1 MVEQEVTV
9 TTRVSGVID
18 SIQAER
24 GQLVRKGQPLATLDQ
39 REFRLDLRAAEETLA
54 VSLADLKRYEELRRQ
69 NLTSE
74 AEFEQRRSRHELA
87 LVELERAKL
96 VIDRSVVR
104 APFDGIV
111 ADRYARVGEKF
122 TLEESK
128 PLFKVMALEPL
139 LARAYLPASGLQTV
153 KTGDEVTVEAPDF
166 PEARSSG
173 HVCVHQPRHRPGQR
187 NACRSSCRSSAIRRK
202 CCGRGWRSGSRSARR
217 RGPEAMATRTSAPR
231 RRIRATKDSVLIHD
245 IRNLGLRLSLLLSN
259 MEEHYD
265 DPDFKRSAADLLQST
280 VQKLDGIAR
289 SWSSRG
295 DSVLIKVP
303 LELNDLVQE
312 VLRTCRPR
320 GRRFRAA
327 GERGLRRGSPA
338 SGGIPTT
345 CGRRFRAWFRTR
357 RKPR

>member
-1 MVEQEVTV
+1 VRAPAPPAPLTVASNLMVEQEVTV

-74 AEFEQRRSRHELA
+74 AEFEQKRSRHELA

-139 LARAYLPASGLQTV
+139 LARAYLPASGLQRV
-153 KTGDEVTVEAPDF
+153 KAGDEVTVEAPDF

-173 HVCVHQPRHRPGQR
+173 RVAFLSPVIDPGSGTVQVIVRVRRDSKKVLRPG
-187 NACRSSCRSSAIRRK
+187 
-202 CCGRGWRSGSRSARR
+202 
-217 RGPEAMATRTSAPR
+217 MA
-231 RRIRATKDSVLIHD
+231 V
-245 IRNLGLRLSLLLSN
+245 RL
-259 MEEHYD
+259 
-265 DPDFKRSAADLLQST
+265 T
-280 VQKLDGIAR
+280 
-289 SWSSRG
+289 
-295 DSVLIKVP
+295 
-303 LELNDLVQE
+303 
-312 VLRTCRPR
+312 
-320 GRRFRAA
+320 FRAPS
-327 GERGLRRGSPA
+327 RP
-338 SGGIPTT
+338 
-345 CGRRFRAWFRTR
+345 
-357 RKPR
+357 

>member
-1 MVEQEVTV
+1 MRAFASVMHGAIRYHSVPDTLEEKITRDPIRLAGRAFIAVSLLALARAGAGAPAPASPAPLTVASNLMVEQEVTV

-39 REFRLDLRAAEETLA
+39 REFRLDQRAAEETLA

-104 APFDGIV
+104 APFDGIL

-139 LARAYLPASGLQTV
+139 LARAYLPAAGLQTV

-173 HVCVHQPRHRPGQR
+173 RVVFLSPVVDPGSGTVQVIVRVKRDPKKVLRPGMAVR
-187 NACRSSCRSSAIRRK
+187 LTFRAP
-202 CCGRGWRSGSRSARR
+202 SRS
-217 RGPEAMATRTSAPR
+217 
-231 RRIRATKDSVLIHD
+231 
-245 IRNLGLRLSLLLSN
+245 
-259 MEEHYD
+259 
-265 DPDFKRSAADLLQST
+265 
-280 VQKLDGIAR
+280 
-289 SWSSRG
+289 
-295 DSVLIKVP
+295 
-303 LELNDLVQE
+303 
-312 VLRTCRPR
+312 
-320 GRRFRAA
+320 
-327 GERGLRRGSPA
+327 
-338 SGGIPTT
+338 
-345 CGRRFRAWFRTR
+345 
-357 RKPR
+357 